1 MKNYIKRVLSVLK
14 KRLNHHKMIVG
25 DNFSMGIYA
34 VIFHNGPK
42 ENIKIGRCVSIL
54 GKLNVRS
61 GGILV
66 VGDYSTI
73 RYDSEIDVVSS
84 VTIGRNCI
92 ISNNVI
98 VSDNNSHPTSPEKR
112 RIMCESGHESE
123 LWDRIHSKSK
133 PVIIEDNVWIG
144 RRVMINKGVRIGEG
158 SIIAAGAVV
167 TKSVP
172 PYSVVYGNPARHKPL
187 EW

>member
-1 MKNYIKRVLSVLK
+1 
-14 KRLNHHKMIVG
+14 
-25 DNFSMGIYA
+25 
-34 VIFHNGPK
+34 
-42 ENIKIGRCVSIL
+42 
-54 GKLNVRS
+54 
-61 GGILV
+61 
-66 VGDYSTI
+66 
-73 RYDSEIDVVSS
+73 
-84 VTIGRNCI
+84 
-92 ISNNVI
+92 
-98 VSDNNSHPTSPEKR
+98 
-112 RIMCESGHESE
+112 MCESGHESE